1 MKQLNIVNKIGRSA
15 NKVMFSIKKH
25 SPELLVFGGL
35 IAGVGAIYTACTATL
50 KVDEVIDETKGK
62 IDKIHEAVDRGITQA
77 GEEYSVEDSKK
88 DLTRVYLQT
97 GVKLVKLYGP
107 TIVLGVVSGTSILAG
122 YNILNKRYAASAAA
136 YAAVEKSF
144 KEYRGRVVD
153 RFGEELDHELRYNVK
168 AAEIEQTVVDG
179 KGKEKTVKN
188 NINVIDPNAL
198 GAYEFIFDSTNPW
211 WERNK
216 EYNEMFINA
225 KLNYATDKLRATKEC
240 IFLND
245 VLDDLGFSK
254 TQEGQ
259 LMGWRFDKHREWRDN
274 TVNYVLREVYRP
286 HTEIEGEY
294 EKVLLIE
301 FIVDG
306 NVWKTM

>member
-1 MKQLNIVNKIGRSA
+1 MKQLNIINKIGRSA
-15 NKVMFSIKKH
+15 NKVLFSIKKH
-25 SPELLVFGGL
+25 SPELLVFGGFV
-35 IAGVGAIYTACTATL
+35 AGVGALYTACTATL
-50 KVDEVIDETKGK
+50 KVDGVIDETKEK
-62 IDKIHEAVDRGITQA
+62 IDKIHEAVNNGITQA

-136 YAAVEKSF
+136 YAAVEKTF
-144 KEYRGRVVD
+144 KEYRGRVVE
-153 RFGEELDHELRYNVK
+153 RFGEDLDHELRYNVK
-168 AAEIEQTVVDG
+168 ASEIEETVIDG
-179 KGKEKTVKN
+179 KGKEKKVKN
-188 NINVIDPNAL
+188 NINVIDPSTL
-198 GAYEFIFDSTNPW
+198 GAYEFIFDKTNPYW
-211 WERNK
+211 DNTM
-216 EYNEMFINA
+216 EYNVMFVNA
-225 KLNYATDKLRATKEC
+225 RLNFLTDRLRATKEC
-240 IFLND
+240 IFMND
-245 VLDDLGFSK
+245 GLKEIGMPI

-274 TVNYVLREVYRP
+274 IVNYVLREVYRP
-286 HTEIEGEY
+286 NAEIEGEY